1 MTVLERLAC
10 LAVNVA
16 ALEITTVYRDGQ
28 WTTSITRYANA
39 NIDAPIAQD
48 GAGQGLS
55 VVDSL
60 DNAIRAYQHDED

>member
-1 MTVLERLAC
+1 MSILDRLGH
-10 LAVNVA
+10 LAFNVG
-16 ALEITTVYRDGQ
+16 ALEVTTVYRDGQ